1 MKIKELYKKGEPIT
15 IESYLEKH
23 GVQDVDNYL
32 HLNKK
37 PLFEPTSHYK
47 NMEEGWNMLKSFMYG
62 GNNYNEGQ

>member
-1 MKIKELYKKGEPIT
+1 
-15 IESYLEKH
+15 LEKH